1 MKIDNWE
8 EKNNGLE
15 RSFQFEDF
23 IEAFGFL
30 NRVALV
36 AEKQGHHPEIQN
48 VYNRV
53 HLRLSTHDAGNTITD
68 KDRTLASAINKLL

>member
-23 IEAFGFL
+23 IEAFSFL

-36 AEKQGHHPEIQN
+36 AEKLGHHPEIQN

-68 KDRTLASAINKLL
+68 KDRKLASAINKLL